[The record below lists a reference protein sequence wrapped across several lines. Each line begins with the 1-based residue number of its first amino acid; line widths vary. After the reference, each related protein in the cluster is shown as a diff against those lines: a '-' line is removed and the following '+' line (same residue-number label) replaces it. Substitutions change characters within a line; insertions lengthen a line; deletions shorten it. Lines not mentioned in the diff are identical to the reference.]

1 MRNFSINNQEFQFAF
16 AEVLSVEYEDTN
28 PNFIQSIK
36 CKILGP
42 GQGEDD
48 GDPSAVQAKPL
59 NPYLRKVPIQGEIV
73 MVLKG
78 PSAAISSMGSNTTL
92 YYLDNL
98 NIQSL
103 IDHNSVPTS
112 GKVTASGGADGF
124 AAAAAGST
132 KQSGNPAVDDNFEE
146 SNKSAFIQH
155 YVGDVILEGRYGQ
168 SLRFSSTQKNKG
180 IFKKPTMWD
189 QGSAG
194 DPITVL
200 RNSKFLG
207 PAHKFYAEDLEK
219 DDSLIIMTSDQKLP
233 LKPASDAKKAA
244 NEVSIQAKYEKNQ
257 ILLNSGRLI
266 LNARQE
272 DILAYAKKGVHISA
286 DKIAID
292 AKSKFTVDSPAI
304 HLGAQAT
311 EPIIFGQKWATW
323 MNNLITALGACFV
336 ATGVGPSG
344 PLTGNPNWSQ
354 VAQLQGQ
361 INTLLSQISK
371 TK

>member
-1 MRNFSINNQEFQFAF
+1 MRTFNAPGGEFQISF
-16 AEVLSVEYEDTN
+16 AEVVKVEYEDNN
-28 PNFIQSIK
+28 PLVFQGIQ
-36 CKILGP
+36 CKGLNASVGSA
-42 GQGEDD
+42 D
-48 GDPSAVQAKPL
+48 GDPTTFLAKPL
-59 NPYLRKVPIQGEIV
+59 SPYLRRVPLQGEIV
-73 MVLKG
+73 MLIAG
-78 PSAAISSMGSNTTL
+78 PSPAISAINPAAHV
-92 YYLDNL
+92 YY
-98 NIQSL
+98 
-103 IDHNSVPTS
+103 IDIVNVQGLVNHNSVPTA
-112 GKVTASGGADGF
+112 GKVTKGGGLNS
-124 AAAAAGST
+124 AAAAGAIGGSPPPSPD
-132 KQSGNPAVDDNFEE
+132 KNFFEDDNA
-146 SNKSAFIQH
+146 SYIQH
-155 YVGDVILEGRYGQ
+155 YVGDVIVEGRYGQ

-180 IFKKPTMWD
+180 IFSKSTIWE
-189 QGSAG
+189 QGAAG
-194 DPITVL
+194 DPITIL
-200 RNSKFLG
+200 RNSKFKG
-207 PAHKFYAEDLEK
+207 PGNKLYAEDLEK
-219 DDSLIIMTSDQKLP
+219 DDSMIILTSTQKLP

-244 NEVSIQAKYEKNQ
+244 NEVSIQDKYEKNQ

-323 MNNLITALGACFV
+323 MNNLITALGSCFV

-344 PLTGNPNWSQ
+344 PLMGNPNWSQ
-354 VAQLQGQ
+354 VVQLQGQ

>member
-1 MRNFSINNQEFQFAF
+1 MKNFSSNNQEFQLAF
-16 AEVLSVEYEDTN
+16 AEVLSVSYDDIN

-36 CKILGP
+36 CKLLGP
-42 GQGEDD
+42 GEGEDD
-48 GDPSAVQAKPL
+48 GDPSAIQAKPL

-73 MVLKG
+73 LVLKG

-112 GKVTASGGADGF
+112 GKVTLSGGAGSF
-124 AAAAAGST
+124 AAAAAGAT
-132 KQSGNPAVDDNFEE
+132 NQSGNPAVDKNFEE

-180 IFKKPTMWD
+180 IFKKSTIWE
-189 QGSAG
+189 QGSPG

-200 RNSKFLG
+200 RNSKFQG

-219 DDSLIIMTSDQKLP
+219 DDSIIILTSDQKLP
-233 LKPASDAKKAA
+233 LKPASNAKKASDA
-244 NEVSIQAKYEKNQ
+244 IGIQDKYEKNQ
-257 ILLNSGRLI
+257 ILLNSGRLV

-272 DILAYAKKGVHISA
+272 DILAYAKKGVHIAA
-286 DKIAID
+286 DKVAID
-292 AKSKFTVDSPAI
+292 AQSKFTVDSPAI
-304 HLGAQAT
+304 HLGAQAQ
-311 EPIIFGQKWATW
+311 EPLIFGQKWATW
-323 MNNLITALGACFV
+323 MNNLINALGACFV

-344 PLTGNPNWSQ
+344 PLTGNPNWAQ

>member
-1 MRNFSINNQEFQFAF
+1 MRNFSSGNIQFQLAF
-16 AEVLSVEYEDTN
+16 AEVLKVIYDDDN
-28 PNFIQSIK
+28 PNYIQGIS
-36 CKILGP
+36 CKLLGP
-42 GQGEDD
+42 GEGEDD
-48 GDPSAVQAKPL
+48 GDPSSMLAKPI
-59 NPYLRKVPIQGEIV
+59 NSNLRRVPLQGEIV
-73 MVLKG
+73 IVLKG
-78 PSAAISSMGSNTTL
+78 PSAAVAALTNNVTL
-92 YYLDNL
+92 YYLDTI

-103 IDHNSVPTS
+103 IDHNSVPTA
-112 GKVTASGGADGF
+112 GKITASSGVSLS
-124 AAAAAGST
+124 AAAGAT
-132 KQSGNPAVDDNFEE
+132 KQSSNPAVDKNFHENE
-146 SNKSAFIQH
+146 KTAFIQH

-180 IFKKPTMWD
+180 IFKKSTMWE
-189 QGSAG
+189 QGSPG

-200 RNSKFLG
+200 RNSKFQG

-233 LKPASDAKKAA
+233 FKPSSNAKKAA
-244 NEVSIQAKYEKNQ
+244 DEVSIQAKYEKNQ

-286 DKIAID
+286 DKVAID